1 MVKESDA
8 ELVVITSCD
17 LFLAGTLAC
26 PWVQLVPLPL
36 PSVRMCVVV
45 GRTGQTALG
54 IVIEMTTKTCHGC
67 IRKRLLS
74 DEPWMF

>member
-8 ELVVITSCD
+8 ELVVIMSCD

-26 PWVQLVPLPL
+26 PWVQLVPLP
-36 PSVRMCVVV
+36 SVQMRVVI
-45 GRTGQTALG
+45 GRTGRTALG
-54 IVIEMTTKTCHGC
+54 IVIKMTTKTCHGC

-74 DEPWMF
+74 NEPWMF